1 MDSFV
6 PIDELPGHVGGA
18 AYLSEEM
25 NFYKNRPLDPG
36 LIGRALA
43 LNLDKGR
50 FVYGGSTVTQQLVK
64 NLFLIR
70 EKSLARKIRE
80 IAIANRITQAVP
92 RKRVLELYLNCIEF
106 GPNIFGV
113 GPAAQYYFQKDAR
126 ELSPLESVFL
136 AMLKPA
142 PRWGW
147 YDSKRAN
154 T

>member
-1 MDSFV
+1 MRVKKSSLAQVLIHSFPSTSCPV
-6 PIDELPGHVGGA
+6 TSGEP
-18 AYLSEEM
+18 YLSEEM

-80 IAIANRITQAVP
+80 IAIANRITQVVSRKTRTRTVP
-92 RKRVLELYLNCIEF
+92 KLYRIWSEHIR
-106 GPNIFGV
+106 GWTG
-113 GPAAQYYFQKDAR
+113 
-126 ELSPLESVFL
+126 SPILFP
-136 AMLKPA
+136 KGCP
-142 PRWGW
+142 
-147 YDSKRAN
+147 
-154 T
+154 